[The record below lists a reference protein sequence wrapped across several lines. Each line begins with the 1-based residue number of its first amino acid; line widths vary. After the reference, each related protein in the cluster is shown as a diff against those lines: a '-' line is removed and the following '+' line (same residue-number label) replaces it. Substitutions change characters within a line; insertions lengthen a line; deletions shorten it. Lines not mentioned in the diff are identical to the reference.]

1 MSNIHEVIH
10 KHKCVLVDQ
19 RATVLRDGI
28 PQRRRPHVPPH
39 ERRQVLIPTGAG
51 IKKNIHN
58 TKNIVIHIKKYLPA
72 VRGGDRAGSDV
83 PARAQR
89 DLPRPEAGQHSAG
102 QRGPRQDRGLRDV
115 SGELLQVASQQGDFS
130 LSHGTSAERTRP
142 THSAAPRTTWR
153 RVRYKLVLGLGSVE
167 GFVSDDQV
175 SLQRSCCPRL
185 GGSTG
190 TWRTGGATASSSTR

>member
-115 SGELLQVASQQGDFS
+115 SGELLQVALIARGLLLVSWNFCREDETNTFC
-130 LSHGTSAERTRP
+130 GTP
-142 THSAAPRTTWR
+142 HYMAPGEIQTCLGPGQR
-153 RVRYKLVLGLGSVE
+153 RGIC
-167 GFVSDDQV
+167 F
-175 SLQRSCCPRL
+175 
-185 GGSTG
+185 
-190 TWRTGGATASSSTR
+190 